1 MRQLCRSAT
10 KLPIRLLIPV
20 NYFRTC
26 VGKVNQRNIRIG
38 LPFLV
43 ILQLAF
49 ERLIE
54 SHMRSL
60 QRLVAMGTK
69 GKGQVVNLH
78 HVEALALV
86 TRGRFDT
93 QGQRAYIEG
102 LSVAGGQK
110 RMATS
115 ESVAMDSQ
123 KLRLENRCIKACSK
137 HVGVKFAPLA
147 RELLGEEYASLLL
160 QFVFILVVAV
170 MCGIP

>member
-1 MRQLCRSAT
+1 MKQLCRSAT
-10 KLPIRLLIPV
+10 KLPICLFIPV

-26 VGKVNQRNIRIG
+26 VDKVNQRNIRTG
-38 LPFLV
+38 APFLV

-60 QRLVAMGTK
+60 QRLVAIGE
-69 GKGQVVNLH
+69 GQIVNLH

-102 LSVAGGQK
+102 LSAAGGQK

-123 KLRLENRCIKACSK
+123 KLLYVLKIDASK
-137 HVGVKFAPLA
+137 PLA
-147 RELLGEEYASLLL
+147 NTW
-160 QFVFILVVAV
+160 V
-170 MCGIP
+170 